1 VRGAGAAS
9 ARPPL
14 QPGWIFTRP
23 WPLAR
28 DTSGL
33 CHAAERGWRERS
45 PPSPRMPIRRDVCP
59 PSPLRSPRPKAR
71 HRERW
76 GTVGRHQAHSPV
88 ADHRDWRRV
97 LWEPTRRRSA
107 TQTSVR
113 KHQPKRSAAAWQQ
126 WQRSTFARVRSRVH
140 RQDGFCSTMR
150 PDRTSANR
158 REPPLRIDK
167 LGVTGSSP
175 VPPTCGCCWGRTPC
189 VGCPRAPLSSGV
201 TRQGGPPAGL
211 HK

>member
-1 VRGAGAAS
+1 MHSAPASVTGAYVQILTAADILAAAPLWWSSATWAAEPVRGAGAAS

-76 GTVGRHQAHSPV
+76 GTVGRHQPLAGCGSSRLAAGSVGAHTATLGDADVGAQAPAEKVGSSV
-88 ADHRDWRRV
+88 A
-97 LWEPTRRRSA
+97 TMA
-107 TQTSVR
+107 TLD
-113 KHQPKRSAAAWQQ
+113 
-126 WQRSTFARVRSRVH
+126 VRSR
-140 RQDGFCSTMR
+140 SL
-150 PDRTSANR
+150 P
-158 REPPLRIDK
+158 
-167 LGVTGSSP
+167 SSP
-175 VPPTCGCCWGRTPC
+175 AGRILLNHAT
-189 VGCPRAPLSSGV
+189 
-201 TRQGGPPAGL
+201 
-211 HK
+211 